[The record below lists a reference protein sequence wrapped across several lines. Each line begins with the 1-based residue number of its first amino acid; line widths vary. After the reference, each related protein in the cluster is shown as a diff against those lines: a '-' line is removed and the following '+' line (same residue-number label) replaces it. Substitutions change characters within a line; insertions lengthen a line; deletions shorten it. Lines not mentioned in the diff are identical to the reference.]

1 MDVFLLKEFHVAYVF
16 IRMAN
21 SPRPGVWVLERSTDF
36 GKTWNAWQ
44 FFADT
49 PSDCHKFFEAEA
61 DEELYY
67 DDQVLCTTEFSKV
80 VPLEGGEV
88 RVPTFLF
95 LTWLNDPQHEPT
107 VTLLCVLS
115 FSADVH
121 PWASIRLRICL
132 CSHFPAHGNA
142 PFRNLHSLSRLWP

>member
-1 MDVFLLKEFHVAYVF
+1 MFLENFVFFLRIFVCLCSFGTFHPCILPISSLALCQQEFHVAYVF

-21 SPRPGVWVLERSTDF
+21 SPRPGVWVLERSTDL
-36 GKTWNAWQ
+36 GQTWDPWQ

-49 PSDCHKFFEAEA
+49 PSDCNQFFEVTA

-88 RVPTFLF
+88 GVM
-95 LTWLNDPQHEPT
+95 
-107 VTLLCVLS
+107 LLV
-115 FSADVH
+115 F
-121 PWASIRLRICL
+121 
-132 CSHFPAHGNA
+132 
-142 PFRNLHSLSRLWP
+142 SLSVSVNIHTRAKISLQMECTSSQVG

>member
-1 MDVFLLKEFHVAYVF
+1 MAYVF

-36 GKTWNAWQ
+36 GKTWNPWQ

-49 PSDCHKFFEAEA
+49 PSDCYQFFEAAA

-88 RVPTFLF
+88 SISVVLLLLLF
-95 LTWLNDPQHEPT
+95 LHIFFLHNAGLHFNMFLTIQHVMPRKL
-107 VTLLCVLS
+107 V
-115 FSADVH
+115 
-121 PWASIRLRICL
+121 
-132 CSHFPAHGNA
+132 
-142 PFRNLHSLSRLWP
+142 